1 MNYNEETTAYAVLKY
16 TLEPTTETVQELAKE
31 LNKSTKSIIGKLSR
45 EGVYQR
51 ASYTSKTGEKPITK
65 VELVSSI
72 ATNLGVEIETLLGLD
87 KSPKATLKALEV
99 ATGAT
104 QTEETERT
112 GEKTFSDGSKYL
124 KEYYSGEIFPEKR
137 LKEANED

>member
-1 MNYNEETTAYAVLKY
+1 
-16 TLEPTTETVQELAKE
+16 LEPTTETVQELAKE

-72 ATNLGVEIETLLGLD
+72 ATNLGVEVETLLGLD

-112 GEKTFSDGSKYL
+112 GRTEGTKIEKAFSDGSKYL
-124 KEYYSGEIFPEKR
+124 EEYYSGEIFPT
-137 LKEANED
+137 EANED

>member
-1 MNYNEETTAYAVLKY
+1 VNYNEETTAYAVLKY

-104 QTEETERT
+104 QTEGT